1 MNIRYST
8 YEGRKK
14 LEELYS
20 AGTEINEIAK
30 ILKVSFTT
38 VYRELNCGKV
48 EGLDKN
54 GRQPYSADVGQQTL
68 NRNFRNRGTR
78 VKRNKNPQEK

>member
-1 MNIRYST
+1 MNIRYLT

-14 LEELYS
+14 LEALYS
-20 AGTEINEIAK
+20 AGMEINEIAK

-38 VYRELNCGKV
+38 VYRELNRGKV
-48 EGLDKN
+48 EGLDRT

-68 NRNFRNRGTR
+68 NQNFRNKGNRT
-78 VKRNKNPQEK
+78 KRKITS